1 MSTMMSRLRSLGL
14 ALGAGLAL
22 AVGGSAAVLA
32 QEDFKQ
38 IELTDKIMTSFIAA
52 QKDYEPLTKKLM
64 EAGDNVD
71 DALEKELDTVAKKH
85 GFADFAGFEDVGANI
100 TLVLDGL
107 DPESGEF
114 TEPKV
119 LMQKELEEIKADDS
133 IPADEKKSIIADQ
146 EELIATVP
154 SIKYPGNVA
163 VVKKHMDEIEALLP
177 EEPDM
182 DDSEDT

>member
-1 MSTMMSRLRSLGL
+1 MSTMMSRLRTLGL
-14 ALGAGLAL
+14 AMGAGLAL
-22 AVGGSAAVLA
+22 AIGGSAGALA
-32 QEDFKQ
+32 QDDFKQ
-38 IELTDKIMTSFIAA
+38 IELDDKMMTSFLAA

-64 EAGDNVD
+64 DAGEGPD
-71 DALEKELDTVAKKH
+71 DALKKELDAVAQKH

-100 TLVLDGL
+100 TLVLDGI

-114 TEPKV
+114 TDPKV

-154 SIKYPGNVA
+154 PIKYPGNVE

-177 EEPDM
+177 DQPDA
-182 DDSEDT
+182 DEGEDT